1 MTQDARGADSISV
14 QFLREQVR
22 ELERAVLVFPV
33 LVLEALLA
41 LALILPFL
49 SDTIDGEEETVN
61 LFTFAGALLGPDR
74 EGETD
79 GVDMLFGIA
88 FLVLIA
94 VIIGTMITALV
105 TLQRES
111 STAAAA
117 RALAVFTGL
126 LIAGTAGAWL
136 TLSLSLGKS
145 SPPALELA
153 LPLLTVA
160 TVLTAVYAYLPTFRR
175 IRER

>member
-1 MTQDARGADSISV
+1 MTQDARGADSVSV

-111 STAAAA
+111 STAAA